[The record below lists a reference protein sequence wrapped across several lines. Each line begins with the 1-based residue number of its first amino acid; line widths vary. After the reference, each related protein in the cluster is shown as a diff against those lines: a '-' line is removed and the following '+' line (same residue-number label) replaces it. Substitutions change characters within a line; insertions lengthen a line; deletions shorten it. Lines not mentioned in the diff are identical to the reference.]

1 VRPRLSS
8 AAERLLRIVGSPGTS
23 ASALLYAATAPLK
36 SCAPKH
42 WFPSALMSSI
52 VSPPPPP
59 PPPPLSCSCAVA
71 SSLASSAFVAP
82 RESGP
87 PRESVVP
94 DSSLIAP

>member
-8 AAERLLRIVGSPGTS
+8 AAERLLKIVGSPGTS

-36 SCAPKH
+36 SFAPKH

-52 VSPPPPP
+52 VSPA
-59 PPPPLSCSCAVA
+59 PPPPLPPSCSCAVA
-71 SSLASSAFVAP
+71 TSLVSSTFVAP
-82 RESGP
+82 RESAP
-87 PRESVVP
+87 PRETVVP